1 MVIRGRVCYND
12 TSQVSGLAVP
22 ISPTLEIVIDGIFP
36 PGVSNIMTNVVNS
49 TIGVP
54 INNTAPLVVG
64 FTPSMSACMS
74 LSSMKN
80 AFYIG
85 MSSMG
90 ILNALIVSQ

>member
-1 MVIRGRVCYND
+1 MVIRGQVCYND

-22 ISPTLEIVIDGIFP
+22 ISPTLEIVIDGIFFP
-36 PGVSNIMTNVVNS
+36 SVSNIMTNVINS

-54 INNTAPLVVG
+54 INNISSLVVG
-64 FTPSMSACMS
+64 FTPMSACMP

-85 MSSMG
+85 MSSME